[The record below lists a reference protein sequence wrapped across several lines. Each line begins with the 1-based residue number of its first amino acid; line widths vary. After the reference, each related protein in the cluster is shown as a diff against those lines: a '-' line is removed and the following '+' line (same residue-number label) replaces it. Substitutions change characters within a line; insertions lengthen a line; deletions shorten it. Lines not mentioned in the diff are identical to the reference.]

1 VLDESFE
8 SLGMPSRNCFDL
20 LVNTI
25 VALACDRIVGPAPAD
40 EASFAHCLGSQVVTT
55 IAFDNSSLRWLEINT

>member
-1 VLDESFE
+1 VLESFE

-25 VALACDRIVGPAPAD
+25 VALACDRVTGIFGVKFRIVLCPIMRAAPMF
-40 EASFAHCLGSQVVTT
+40 EEV
-55 IAFDNSSLRWLEINT
+55 

>member
-1 VLDESFE
+1 VLESFE

-25 VALACDRIVGPAPAD
+25 VELAWIASPTDIV
-40 EASFAHCLGSQVVTT
+40 V
-55 IAFDNSSLRWLEINT
+55 LEFSG

>member
-1 VLDESFE
+1 MWQKSPLSNFCVISFTTSLGRWHEQVLESFE

-25 VALACDRIVGPAPAD
+25 VALACDRIPY
-40 EASFAHCLGSQVVTT
+40 
-55 IAFDNSSLRWLEINT
+55 